1 MPKVVPQHVPF
12 IPSKDQL
19 LWKKDPRFQELTK
32 VQARNA
38 ITKRIHELV
47 IDLVGKPPA
56 GPYLPHH
63 NDHPVSKLVIGVGQ
77 NNYQRIGSY
86 FVIVSNLFNNLLL
99 LVTKNALVPAP
110 CQPGMQKKSVLLHS
124 CLRRGVHHATRH
136 ANPAS
141 PHARGAP
148 AGSTIVGNAKAP

>member
-1 MPKVVPQHVPF
+1 MEEGSSLPRVDESLSPQRHQQ
-12 IPSKDQL
+12 KDSRTCYQL
-19 LWKKDPRFQELTK
+19 SGQT
-32 VQARNA
+32 
-38 ITKRIHELV
+38 
-47 IDLVGKPPA
+47 A
-56 GPYLPHH
+56 GGPIAHH
-63 NDHPVSKLVIGVGQ
+63 NDHPVSKPLIGVGQ

-99 LVTKNALVPAP
+99 LVTKNALVPAR

-124 CLRRGVHHATRH
+124 CLHRGVHHATRH

-148 AGSTIVGNAKAP
+148 AGSTIVRNAKAP